1 MTLAAPVGTNTT
13 VLGNTI
19 VTASAYANPVT
30 VVSNAKATAAT
41 ATELKTPLSYTGSNC
56 FWVKLGPGI
65 TRGMFRVKYAGTV
78 TTSPVIQVYGVHQP
92 DPATGVSTASPEFSN
107 TSGLISPT
115 RLDNDAAGAGITLT
129 LDATNDIRDG
139 AATPN
144 LYSPWYEFVSPQTG
158 VPGDLLGCSH
168 ILVLCSTA
176 ANTSGAAVI
185 EALFLN

>member
-1 MTLAAPVGTNTT
+1 MALSAPIGTNSTA
-13 VLGNTI
+13 LGATI
-19 VTASAYANPVT
+19 VTASAYGNPVT

-41 ATELKTPLSYTGSNC
+41 ATELKTPLSFAGSNC
-56 FWVKLGPGI
+56 FWVKIGQGI
-65 TRGMFRVKYAGTV
+65 TRGVFRVKYSGTV

-92 DPATGVSTASPEFSN
+92 DPATGVTTASPAFADN
-107 TSGLISPT
+107 GTIAPT

-129 LDATNDIRDG
+129 LDATNDIRDTAG
-139 AATPN
+139 TPN

-176 ANTSGAAVI
+176 ANTSGAAAI